1 MHEEIS
7 NCEHHKNNNYSCIA
21 PFLCYSYSVNES
33 QFINK
38 IHKKLSTQVYRW
50 KINDPYHGGVA
61 DAYYSGPAASAFVE
75 YKYKPILPVKDTS
88 KINFGLSKQQEL
100 WLTTQVN
107 HQVPVYVVAGCENKI
122 IQLTT
127 NFGSINTYTKKD
139 FTKDCIDLDEW
150 INTLQEHCLHT
161 NGKKD
166 D

>member
-1 MHEEIS
+1 M
-7 NCEHHKNNNYSCIA
+7 
-21 PFLCYSYSVNES
+21 NES

-38 IHKKLSTQVYRW
+38 IHKKLSNQVYRW

-100 WLTTQVN
+100 WLTTQEN
-107 HQVPVYVVAGCENKI
+107 NQVHVYVIAGCENKV

-127 NFGSINTYTKKD
+127 NFGSITPYTKTD
-139 FTKDCIDLDEW
+139 FTKNCIDLNDW
-150 INTLQEHCLHT
+150 INILQEHCLHT
-161 NGKKD
+161 NGRRD